1 MKSEWK
7 VTSNYIGK
15 TVYGVFRTIDINA
28 VEHSGNREM
37 HGDYV
42 ENRKEAEELAKHLNV
57 MEEGGTHE

>member
-28 VEHSGNREM
+28 VDHSGNREM
-37 HGDYV
+37 SGGYV
-42 ENRKEAEELAKHLNV
+42 DSRKEAEELAKYLNAL
-57 MEEGGTHE
+57 EESE